1 MSIRGLMMNNFTKK
15 IFGLIFAG
23 SSVGAAIIVEKIIE
37 AKRRKQ
43 VMDSSLEK
51 ANRKSEARK
60 NEKYN

>member
-1 MSIRGLMMNNFTKK
+1 MNNLTKK

-23 SSVGAAIIVEKIIE
+23 SSVVTAIIVEKIIE

-43 VMDSSLEK
+43 VMDLSLEK

>member
-37 AKRRKQ
+37 AKRRK
-43 VMDSSLEK
+43 
-51 ANRKSEARK
+51 
-60 NEKYN
+60 